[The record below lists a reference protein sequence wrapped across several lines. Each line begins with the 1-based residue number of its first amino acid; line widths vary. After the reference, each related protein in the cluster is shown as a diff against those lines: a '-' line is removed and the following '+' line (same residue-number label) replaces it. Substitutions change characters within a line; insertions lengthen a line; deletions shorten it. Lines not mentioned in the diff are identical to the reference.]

1 MHAWMRVCVY
11 VFTLILYGESQIVIN
26 NALDMAGL

>member
-1 MHAWMRVCVY
+1 MHACVCVY
-11 VFTLILYGESQIVIN
+11 VFTLILYAESQIVVN